1 MKKVLTILLVL
12 TISLSLFANGSSEK
26 SNKTELN
33 VIISQYGNYTQ
44 QWWDQF
50 EKDFEAK
57 NQDIDLKIEI
67 VSWNDLYTVVGTRI
81 STNQQPDILNID
93 TFADYVAD
101 DLLMS
106 AEEYTSKAVKSKIFE
121 GFWTANEMDGTVW
134 ALPILASARALFYNK
149 DILSAAGVKE
159 APKTWDDVLSACA
172 KIKAYNPNIVPW
184 SLDISTDEGQAAFS
198 YYSWNNGGGFVDKNG
213 NWTLNS
219 KQNIE
224 AVEFMKK
231 LIDKGYTTANPY
243 TETRYPQQDAFAAG
257 SLAMMLGPC
266 NLYDIAANVNFGVT
280 SMPVNGNNSSV
291 NMGVCDRLMAFKK
304 DVKDQKARTAAIS
317 KFFDA
322 FYDEKTYASYMVF
335 EGFLPVTSDAAS
347 LLAKNAE
354 QFQKGG
360 NAGKGNSAYFAD
372 FNAILAACNFY
383 PTSKVEWN
391 DVKQGVIKAEQEVCL
406 GKTTA
411 KAALDALQKQ
421 IAK

>member
-1 MKKVLTILLVL
+1 MKRLLSVLAVL
-12 TISLSLFANGSSEK
+12 CVAAMLFAGGAQEASG
-26 SNKTELN
+26 KTELN

-44 QWWDQF
+44 DWWNQF
-50 EKDFEAK
+50 EKDFEK
-57 NQDIDLKIEI
+57 NNPDINLNIEI

-101 DLLMS
+101 DLLMP
-106 AEEYTSKAVKSKIFE
+106 AEEYTSSAVKAKIFE
-121 GFWTANEMDGTVW
+121 GFWSANEMDGTVW

-149 DILSAAGVKE
+149 DILAAAGVKD
-159 APKTWDDVLSACA
+159 APRTWNEVLEACA
-172 KIKAYNPNIVPW
+172 KIKAYNSNIVPW

-198 YYSWNNGGGFVDKNG
+198 YYSWNNGGGFVDKDG
-213 NWTLNS
+213 NWALNS
-219 KQNIE
+219 KENIE

-231 LIDKGYTTANPY
+231 LIDLGYTTANPY

-266 NLYDIAANVNFGVT
+266 NLYDIAANINFGVA
-280 SMPVNGNNSSV
+280 SMPTNGNNPSV
-291 NMGVCDRLMAFKK
+291 NMGVCDRLMAFRKN
-304 DVKDQKARTAAIS
+304 VKNQTARTTAIS

-335 EGFLPVTSDAAS
+335 EGFLPVTSDSAA

-354 QFQKGG
+354 QFEKGG
-360 NAGKGNSAYFAD
+360 GNGKGNSDYFAS
-372 FNAILAACNFY
+372 FNEILASCNFY

-391 DVKQGVIKAEQEVCL
+391 DVKQGVIKAEQEACL
-406 GKTTA
+406 GKVTA
-411 KAALDALQKQ
+411 KEALDALQKQ
-421 IAK
+421 IVK